1 MPSCFSG
8 SAPGKTALYYKM
20 NMGKSIKVIVLT
32 LLLPLIFIAGIIVGN
47 FYNVTD
53 FLCPA
58 KAEPYILEQ
67 DFISKNG
74 ILIPAGTVIPL
85 RQCAYMQRFDY
96 QFAIDNATELKQHG
110 NKPDGNY
117 GFAELYPKSE

>member
-1 MPSCFSG
+1 MLSG
-8 SAPGKTALYYKM
+8 ISGHAPRKTTLYYKM

-85 RQCAYMQRFDY
+85 RQCAYMQRFNY
-96 QFAIDNATELKQHG
+96 QFAIDNATELKKYR
-110 NKPDGNY
+110 NAIDANY
-117 GFAELYPKSE
+117 GFSELYPESE